1 MRNLRKLGTVVVLTF
16 VLVMS
21 AFAGQT
27 STPPCPVPEPGQV
40 DTPPCSSA
48 PGDMNT
54 SEATSTAPGDTGTP
68 TLANNDTSLG
78 DIATAALLNFL
89 SLY

>member
-1 MRNLRKLGTVVVLTF
+1 MRNLRKLGAAAALTF
-16 VLVMS
+16 VLGLS
-21 AFAGQT
+21 TFAGQVD
-27 STPPCPVPEPGQV
+27 TPPCPVPEPGQV
-40 DTPPCSSA
+40 DTPPCAAA

-54 SEATSTAPGDTGTP
+54 SEATSTAPGDMGTP

>member
-1 MRNLRKLGTVVVLTF
+1 MRKLKKLTAAIVLTF
-16 VLVMS
+16 VVALS

-27 STPPCPVPEPGQV
+27 ETPPCPVPEPGQTE
-40 DTPPCSSA
+40 TPPCSAA

-54 SEATSTAPGDTGTP
+54 SEATSTVSGDAGTP

-78 DIATAALLNFL
+78 DIATAAVLNFL

>member
-1 MRNLRKLGTVVVLTF
+1 MRNLQKLTAAVVLTF
-16 VLVMS
+16 VLALS

-27 STPPCPVPEPGQV
+27 ETPPCPVPEPGQTE
-40 DTPPCSSA
+40 TPPCSAA
-48 PGDMNT
+48 PGDTNT
-54 SEATSTAPGDTGTP
+54 SEVTSTAPGDMGGP